1 MIVKKIDKRFAG
13 YLDFKYYIN
22 LAQSGEINFH
32 NVRAWCWNTWG
43 PSKNYVDWDYHNR
56 HPTPNDVCQNS
67 NWCWQDDDHRT
78 RIMFKEKEDVALFK
92 LYYGA

>member
-22 LAQSGEINFH
+22 LDHSSEINFH

-43 PSKNYVDWDYHNR
+43 PSKSYNDWDYHNR
-56 HPTPNDVCQNS
+56 QPTPNDVCQNS
-67 NWCWQDDDHRT
+67 NWCWMDDQYRT
-78 RIMFKEKEDVALFK
+78 RILFKEKEDVALFK
-92 LYYGA
+92 LYYGT